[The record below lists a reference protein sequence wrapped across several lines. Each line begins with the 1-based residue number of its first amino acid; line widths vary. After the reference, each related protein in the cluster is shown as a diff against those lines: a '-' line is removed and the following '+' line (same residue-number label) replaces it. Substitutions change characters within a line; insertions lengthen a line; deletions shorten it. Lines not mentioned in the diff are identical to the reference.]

1 MRSLIRDDRLKKVD
15 DLPLS
20 GGRGVE
26 FAAHLRESLVD
37 VLLECSEV
45 RSEINKV
52 LSERVKACRC
62 GLAEL
67 AEIVAKSADV
77 AVGGSREYPSGR
89 SILLACLYPPGQ
101 VAHLLLKGSYARFEI
116 SRIHA

>member
-1 MRSLIRDDRLKKVD
+1 MSSIRDDRLKKVN
-15 DLPLS
+15 DLLLS

-37 VLLECSEV
+37 VLVECSEF
-45 RSEINKV
+45 RSEVNKV
-52 LSERVKACRC
+52 LSERVEARR
-62 GLAEL
+62 GGQAEL

-89 SILLACLYPPGQ
+89 SIVLACLYPPGQ
-101 VAHLLLKGSYARFEI
+101 VAHLLLKGSDARFEI
-116 SRIHA
+116 SRIHG